1 MPVWFVLGVQSKAR
15 LIGVNCCGVDL
26 PNVAHCDSG
35 VAIGWWVGCT
45 LELTACCCHRK
56 APTTIM
62 IRSTGMPI
70 LNQRRVR
77 EFIRFLQWVFF
88 DSLPAAASQK
98 GILWGHPTPRHRA
111 AALCTP
117 IFFATCGS
125 EIRKW
130 RFPGHPGKGLGHS
143 ALLFFLLPLP
153 ASYRN

>member
-26 PNVAHCDSG
+26 PNVAHCDSV
-35 VAIGWWVGCT
+35 VAIGCWVVCT

-77 EFIRFLQWVFF
+77 EFIRFLQCVIF
-88 DSLPAAASQK
+88 DLPPAAARGK
-98 GILWGHPTPRHRA
+98 GILWGHPTPRQR
-111 AALCTP
+111 T
-117 IFFATCGS
+117 S
-125 EIRKW
+125 S
-130 RFPGHPGKGLGHS
+130 S
-143 ALLFFLLPLP
+143 ALLLPT
-153 ASYRN
+153 RF